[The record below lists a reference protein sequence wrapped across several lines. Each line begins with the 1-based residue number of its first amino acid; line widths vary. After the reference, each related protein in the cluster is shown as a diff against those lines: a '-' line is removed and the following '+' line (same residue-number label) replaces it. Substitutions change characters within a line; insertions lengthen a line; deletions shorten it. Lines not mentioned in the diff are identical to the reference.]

1 MAATAQL
8 RSASAVLNWY
18 NDQPQAAFKL
28 YRFSVMPK
36 NITGAYDGKSKDE
49 GYEKLQSELA
59 LIANDDYNNFV
70 LGLFN
75 EKDKEK
81 ATPAINKVFTVND
94 APLGMVAGYGVSNH
108 QAQINNEILNEIR
121 AMRAER
127 LAEIEEDE
135 TEEEEEEQP
144 MTPGSILAGMLQQ
157 PRVQEMLINALSSM
171 AGNFARPRVQPQPDF
186 PAPGS
191 PCFANPK
198 PAAGGQQS
206 DGDDAKEAGPL
217 APWSARTSAGLSLG
231 RNPAIAA
238 AAARPLA
245 WTALPASAV

>member
-36 NITGAYDGKSKDE
+36 NITGAYDGKSKEE

-94 APLGMVAGYGVSNH
+94 APLGMVAGYGVSNQ

-121 AMRAER
+121 ALRAER
-127 LAEIEEDE
+127 LAEIEEED
-135 TEEEEEEQP
+135 EEEEEEQP
-144 MTPGSILAGMLQQ
+144 LTASSILAGMLQQ
-157 PRVQEMLINALSSM
+157 PRVQEMLISALSNF
-171 AGNFARPRVQPQPDF
+171 AGGMARPRVQAVSGTHTEQDMEQILQTLFSKGVTPDDLMKLAAMPQ
-186 PAPGS
+186 S
-191 PCFANPK
+191 
-198 PAAGGQQS
+198 QITM
-206 DGDDAKEAGPL
+206 L
-217 APWSARTSAGLSLG
+217 LSML
-231 RNPAIAA
+231 RK
-238 AAARPLA
+238 
-245 WTALPASAV
+245 

>member
-36 NITGAYDGKSKDE
+36 NITGAYEGKSKDE

-94 APLGMVAGYGVSNH
+94 APLGMVAGYGVSNQ

-135 TEEEEEEQP
+135 TEEEEEQP

-171 AGNFARPRVQPQPDF
+171 AGNFARPRVQAVSGTHTEQDMEQILQTLFSKGVTPDDLLKLASMPQ
-186 PAPGS
+186 S
-191 PCFANPK
+191 
-198 PAAGGQQS
+198 QITM
-206 DGDDAKEAGPL
+206 L
-217 APWSARTSAGLSLG
+217 LSML
-231 RNPAIAA
+231 RK
-238 AAARPLA
+238 
-245 WTALPASAV
+245 

>member
-70 LGLFN
+70 LGFFN
-75 EKDKEK
+75 EKDKEN

-135 TEEEEEEQP
+135 TEEEEEEEQP

-171 AGNFARPRVQPQPDF
+171 AGNFARPRVQAVSGTHTEQDMEQILQTLFSKGVTPDDLLKLASMPQ
-186 PAPGS
+186 S
-191 PCFANPK
+191 
-198 PAAGGQQS
+198 QIS
-206 DGDDAKEAGPL
+206 ML
-217 APWSARTSAGLSLG
+217 LSML
-231 RNPAIAA
+231 RK
-238 AAARPLA
+238 
-245 WTALPASAV
+245 

>member
-135 TEEEEEEQP
+135 TDEEEEEEQP

-171 AGNFARPRVQPQPDF
+171 AGNFARPRVQAVSGTHTEQDMEQILQTLFSKGVTPDDLLKLASMPQ
-186 PAPGS
+186 S
-191 PCFANPK
+191 
-198 PAAGGQQS
+198 QITM
-206 DGDDAKEAGPL
+206 L
-217 APWSARTSAGLSLG
+217 LSML
-231 RNPAIAA
+231 RK
-238 AAARPLA
+238 
-245 WTALPASAV
+245 